1 MAGSTKDLILG
12 TDDNGNK
19 KKAGTGSAAEPPR
32 TVVKGGAGGSLGQA
46 AEPPGTG
53 AGGGT
58 GGSLGPAAE
67 PPETVVEGWRRARG
81 GLGDGLGAMGPVAEP
96 QGTGVKGRGA
106 DQTRAGST
114 ALPVGG
120 GTGGGDG
127 YWQDLRDKTAREKID
142 YLLNERKA
150 VDGKLDEE
158 AQKREEKRLK
168 REGLFAAIGDGLS
181 ALSNMYFASR
191 GAQPMRRLNLSEGVR
206 ERWDRMM
213 KERENERDRGFSL
226 LDAQHRI
233 ASDMADVLGR
243 QKQEQQR
250 YEFET
255 RKQEREAKKAEAY
268 NLRLLAATEKDNA
281 TAEWYMKRAEIQ
293 EKLAEGQ
300 MSKIEADNELKKAQ
314 AAYYNRK
321 PGSSAGRGGATK
333 KYPVFNKDGEVV
345 GHVYTKDEAMAE
357 TYKNGGTYPHYETE
371 RVTHKDITGQN
382 TRSVTKKTYQ
392 GGGSKQKQKGK
403 GGNAGYGSNTKAL
416 GL

>member
-67 PPETVVEGWRRARG
+67 PPGTVVG
-81 GLGDGLGAMGPVAEP
+81 GGGAQRPAAEP
-96 QGTGVKGRGA
+96 QGTVVEGRGA

-268 NLRLLAATEKDNA
+268 NLRLLAATEKDND

-300 MSKIEADNELKKAQ
+300 MGKTEADIELKNAQ

-321 PGSSAGRGGATK
+321 HGSSAGRGRATA
-333 KYPVFNKDGEVV
+333 KYPVFNKYGEVV
-345 GHVYTKDEAMAE
+345 GHVYTKDEAMAL
-357 TYKNGGTYPHYETE
+357 TYNNGGTYPHYETE
-371 RVTHKDITGQN
+371 RVTHKDLTGQN